1 MGANKQAD
9 FVSVKFLH
17 PNSSRSHLNRQIQ
30 NYGTAVIRKGL
41 FVGKTLVTGA
51 SGDLG
56 RKTLLHL
63 LKLKP
68 ASQLIGLARD
78 SSKAEDLAAE
88 GIEVRQGDYFDPDS
102 LSQAFKGVERLMLT
116 STHAFTDRKT
126 AQGNVIDAAV
136 DAGVRHMV
144 SMSII
149 RKPGSTYTM
158 PEITNEDKFTEEKL
172 AKSGLEATFVY
183 HAPFIDILGFYVG
196 MKAQD
201 TGVNIPVP
209 GYGKFAPA
217 SRYDLGAAHAA
228 ILAGKRHEGKS
239 YRLYG
244 DPAVSF
250 RDVATIISKLS
261 GKPIAYNQTPDKAFT
276 EKAKAAGIPDFVAE
290 FAIRWIKG
298 MDAGEWEPLGS
309 DLATLLGRKPTSTE
323 EAMRTTY
330 FQPVAA
336 A

>member
-1 MGANKQAD
+1 MGK
-9 FVSVKFLH
+9 
-17 PNSSRSHLNRQIQ
+17 I
-30 NYGTAVIRKGL
+30 
-41 FVGKTLVTGA
+41 LVTGA
-51 SGDLG
+51 SGDIG

-63 LKLKP
+63 LKHKP
-68 ASQLIGLARD
+68 ANELIGLVRD
-78 SSKAEDLAAE
+78 PSKAKDLAE
-88 GIEVRQGDYFDPDS
+88 KGIELRQGDYFEADA
-102 LSQAFKGVERLMLT
+102 LSQAFKGVEKLMLI

-126 AQGNVIDAAV
+126 AQGNIIDAAV

-149 RKPGSTYTM
+149 RKPGSTYSM

-172 AKSGLEATFVY
+172 AKSGLDATFVY
-183 HAPFIDILGFYVG
+183 HPPFIDILGFYVG

-217 SRYDLGAAHAA
+217 SRYDLGEAHAA
-228 ILAGKRHEGKS
+228 ILAGKGHEGKS
-239 YRLYG
+239 YQLYG

-250 RDVATIISKLS
+250 RDVAAIISKLS
-261 GKPIAYNQTPDKAFT
+261 GKPVPYNQISHDEFITMVT
-276 EKAKAAGIPDFVAE
+276 AAGFPDFVGE

-309 DLATLLGRKPTSTE
+309 DLELLLGRKPTSTE
-323 EAMRTTY
+323 DTMQTTY
-330 FQPVAA
+330 FPPVAA
-336 A
+336 V

>member
-1 MGANKQAD
+1 MGK
-9 FVSVKFLH
+9 
-17 PNSSRSHLNRQIQ
+17 I
-30 NYGTAVIRKGL
+30 
-41 FVGKTLVTGA
+41 LVTGA
-51 SGDLG
+51 SGDIG

-68 ASQLIGLARD
+68 ANQLIGLARD
-78 SSKAEDLAAE
+78 PSKAEDLAAK
-88 GIEVRQGDYFDPDS
+88 GIELRKGDYFDPNS
-102 LSQAFKGVERLMLT
+102 LSQAFRGVERLMLT

-126 AQGNVIDAAV
+126 AQGNIIDAAV

-183 HAPFIDILGFYVG
+183 HPPFIDILGFYVG

-228 ILAGKRHEGKS
+228 ILAGKGHEGKS
-239 YRLYG
+239 YQLYG

-250 RDVATIISKLS
+250 RDVADIISKLS
-261 GKPIAYNQTPDKAFT
+261 DKPVPYNQISHDGFI
-276 EKAKAAGIPDFVAE
+276 EMVKAAGFPDFVGE

-309 DLATLLGRKPTSTE
+309 DLELLLGRKPTSTE
-323 EAMRTTY
+323 DTMRTTY

-336 A
+336 V

>member
-1 MGANKQAD
+1 MRTSEPLD
-9 FVSVKFLH
+9 SE
-17 PNSSRSHLNRQIQ
+17 LNQEKRGFI
-30 NYGTAVIRKGL
+30 
-41 FVGKTLVTGA
+41 VGKLLVTGA
-51 SGDLG
+51 SGDVG

-63 LKLKP
+63 LEKVSANQLVGLVRDP
-68 ASQLIGLARD
+68 A
-78 SSKAEDLAAE
+78 KAEDLAAL
-88 GIEVRQGDYFDPDS
+88 GIELRQADYLEPAS
-102 LSQAFKGVERLMLT
+102 LSIAFRGVEKLMLI

-183 HAPFIDILGFYVG
+183 HPPFIDILGFYVG

-228 ILAGKRHEGKS
+228 ILAGKGHEGKS
-239 YRLYG
+239 YQLYG

-250 RDVATIISKLS
+250 RDVAAIISKLS
-261 GKPIAYNQTPDKAFT
+261 GKPVPYNQISEEAFT
-276 EKAKAAGIPDFVAE
+276 ETTKAAGFPDFVGE

-298 MDAGEWEPLGS
+298 IDAGEWEPLGS
-309 DLATLLGRKPTSTE
+309 DLEKLLGRKPTSTE
-323 EAMRTTY
+323 ETMRTTY

-336 A
+336 V